1 MAATIHLLKSID
13 NAGYFE
19 ADVSIGNPF
28 REGVSALP
36 YRVMKDGT
44 VELPEGP
51 GIGVEIDDAFLKA
64 HPFIPG
70 RNFV

>member
-1 MAATIHLLKSID
+1 MS
-13 NAGYFE
+13 
-19 ADVSIGNPF
+19 S
-28 REGVSALP
+28 LP

-51 GIGVEIDDAFLKA
+51 GIGIEIDDKFLEA
-64 HPFIPG
+64 HAFIPG